1 MFQRSVLAFA
11 IMAATTTFGAAVE
24 SPDAAG
30 RQACGN
36 DANTYCPDDVPD
48 REKVYACLVKNVSQL
63 SPACKKII
71 TDSLVPLN
79 APPQRRR

>member
-11 IMAATTTFGAAVE
+11 IMAANTTFAAAAE
-24 SPDAAG
+24 APDAK
-30 RQACGN
+30 QACSN

-48 REKVYACLVKNVSQL
+48 REKVYACLIKNVNQL

-71 TDSLVPLN
+71 SDSI

>member
-1 MFQRSVLAFA
+1 MFQHTVLALA

-24 SPDAAG
+24 APDAA

-48 REKVYACLVKNVSQL
+48 REKVYACLVKNVNQL

-71 TDSLVPLN
+71 TDSL